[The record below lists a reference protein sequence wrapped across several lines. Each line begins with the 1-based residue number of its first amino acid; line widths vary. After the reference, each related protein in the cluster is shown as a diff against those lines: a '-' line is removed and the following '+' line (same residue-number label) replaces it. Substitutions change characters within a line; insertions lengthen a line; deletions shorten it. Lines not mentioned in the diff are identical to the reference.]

1 MLFETR
7 GHPRLVQPGEV
18 ARDEAAQRRLWEI
31 SERLTGVTWPV

>member
-7 GHPRLVQPGEV
+7 GHPRLVQPGEA